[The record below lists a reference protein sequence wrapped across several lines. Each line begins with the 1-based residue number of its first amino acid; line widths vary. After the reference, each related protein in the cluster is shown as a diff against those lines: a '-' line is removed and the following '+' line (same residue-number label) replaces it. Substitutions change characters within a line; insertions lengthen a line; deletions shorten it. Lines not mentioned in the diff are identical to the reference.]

1 MAKFCKNR
9 ETSGFCG
16 RCVPFFVRIRGGE
29 SQPLKI
35 SVKNLRLFGF
45 PGSSSG
51 DPFLHIL
58 AVF

>member
-16 RCVPFFVRIRGGE
+16 RCVPFFARIRGGE
-29 SQPLKI
+29 SQPLKNY
-35 SVKNLRLFGF
+35 VKKPLLFGF
-45 PGSSSG
+45 PGSSLG